1 MALRAKTLKAD
12 VGHEKMNGFLKITLF
27 VIMPLAFMHAGTS
40 LMLSVIARADKK
52 HPLNPRALR
61 RDLAILVGSIGGL
74 AWSAEAL
81 FLIMALLRK
90 DGG

>member
-1 MALRAKTLKAD
+1 
-12 VGHEKMNGFLKITLF
+12 MNGFLKITLF

-40 LMLSVIARADKK
+40 LMLALIARPDKK

-61 RDLAILVGSIGGL
+61 RDAAIIIGAFGGL
-74 AWSAEAL
+74 TWAGQAL
-81 FLIMALLRK
+81 FLIIALLRK